1 VRQTKPDADP
11 YRDIVE
17 YYDLEHDLFRDDIE
31 LIERLV
37 ETVGDPVLEL
47 ACGTGRVLEPLA
59 RPGRRL
65 TGIDTSPAML
75 AAARRRLENAV
86 GEITLRE
93 AAMTDL
99 PLESGKFG
107 MVIVALNGLLHATTS
122 AEQRLVLREGFRS
135 LDPRGMLYLDLA
147 NPAQA
152 WPHSGPQPVLSAGTW
167 VSAVGERVQKFQAV
181 TVDSSSQVVST
192 ENWYDVVDQTDGL
205 RRLHSKFNL
214 RYIHAAELELML
226 ELAGFVEWQIYGSYE
241 LDPITTESPRII
253 ALAEKTPSG

>member
-1 VRQTKPDADP
+1 MRQTKLDADP

-17 YYDLEHDLFRDDIE
+17 YYDLEHDHFHDDID

-37 ETVGDPVLEL
+37 QTVGDPVLEL
-47 ACGTGRVLEPLA
+47 ACGTGRVLAPLA

-65 TGIDTSPAML
+65 TGIDSSPAML
-75 AAARRRLENAV
+75 IAARRRLDKAV

-99 PLESGKFG
+99 PIENGKFG
-107 MVIVALNGLLHATTS
+107 MVILALNGLLHATTS

-135 LDPRGMLYLDLA
+135 LDPRGMLYLDVA

-152 WPHSGPQPVLSAGTW
+152 WPLSGPQPVLSAGTW
-167 VSAVGERVQKFQAV
+167 VSAIGERVQKFQSV
-181 TVDSSSQVVST
+181 TVDPISQVVST
-192 ENWYDVVDQTDGL
+192 DNWYDVVDQTDGL
-205 RRLHSKFNL
+205 QRLHSSFTL

-226 ELAGFVEWQIYGSYE
+226 ELAGFVEWHIYGSYE